1 MRAVLFT
8 EVFSRHMA
16 REEAQVKA
24 NTPVYCMLLAV
35 LSMASMTVQATD
47 SLKSE
52 VAVVSDYVFR
62 GISQSNNKA
71 ALQGGAEYQHSLGFY
86 AGVWGSTVDTGP
98 FNAPDDGSF
107 IEVDLYS
114 GFSSEIKAIDLGWDV
129 GVISYQYND
138 SDDTYNEVYGSVSFD
153 PWRDHLT
160 VVGKVSYDWDNNVTT
175 AEARATLSLGRDIHL
190 NFHPG
195 QVRFD
200 ETAAED
206 YYFAEIGVGTRFDIS
221 RYIKTLDVDINY
233 SDTDLDQDIDGNS
246 GLAHRIWWLALK
258 AHF

>member
-1 MRAVLFT
+1 
-8 EVFSRHMA
+8 MA

-24 NTPVYCMLLAV
+24 NVPVYCILLAV
-35 LSMASMTVQATD
+35 LSMASMAVQATD

-52 VAVVSDYVFR
+52 VALVSDYVFR

-86 AGVWGSTVDTGP
+86 AGAWGSTVDTEP
-98 FNAPDDGSF
+98 FNVPDDGSF
-107 IEVDLYS
+107 IEVDLYG

-138 SDDTYNEVYGSVSFD
+138 NDDTYNEVYGSVSFD

-160 VVGKVSYDWDNNVTT
+160 VVGKVSYDWDNDVTT
-175 AEARATLSLGRDIHL
+175 AEALATLDLGRDIRI

-195 QVRFD
+195 QVRYD

-206 YYFAEIGVGTRFDIS
+206 YYFAEIGVGTRFDFS
-221 RYIKTLDVDINY
+221 RYIKTLDVDISY

-246 GLAHRIWWLALK
+246 GLTHKIWWLALK